1 MLFGA
6 PLLPAT
12 GSLFLLAP
20 TSKTVPETL
29 FRSVQVDRGQHAHL
43 LAAVQR
49 LRGSVYLDDGAIT
62 RAQLSSDGRHI
73 QDADRHSWH
82 VVAVQPDGT
91 VTGCARYRPHPRGV
105 RPEDLGIWESA
116 LARDPRWR
124 STLRKAIADQIDQA
138 AQASLSYVEVGGWA
152 VASGHRG
159 TLHAFETAV
168 SAYALA
174 SGLGGCMGITTAT
187 VRHCSSR
194 ILRKLG
200 GASLSARGVTLPS
213 YYDPRYGCEMEI
225 LRFDSRTLNR
235 RFGAHVD
242 RVFMRFQSA
251 RVIAGDAVAGAAAA
265 RPAVG
270 AVASFAERYFPAF
283 VPQDGLAAAV

>member
-1 MLFGA
+1 MFFGV
-6 PLLPAT
+6 PSPAT
-12 GSLFLLAP
+12 GSLMLLAP
-20 TSKTVPETL
+20 TSDSVPDA
-29 FRSVQVDRGQHAHL
+29 FPSVQVDRSQHRHL
-43 LAAVQR
+43 LAEVQR

-62 RAQLSSDGRHI
+62 RAQLSSDGRHV

-82 VVAVQPDGT
+82 VVAVQPDGK
-91 VTGCARYRPHPRGV
+91 VTGCARYRPHASDV

-124 STLRKAIADQIDQA
+124 SALREAIAAQIDQA
-138 AQASLSYVEVGGWA
+138 TQASLSYVEVGGWA
-152 VASGHRG
+152 VARSHRG
-159 TLHAFETAV
+159 TMHAFETAV

-200 GASLSARGVTLPS
+200 GGSLIAGDVTLPS

-242 RVFMRFQSA
+242 RVFSRVQAA
-251 RVIAGDAVAGAAAA
+251 RVITGDAPALDVAVA
-265 RPAVG
+265 RPAV
-270 AVASFAERYFPAF
+270 AAMASFAERYFPTF